1 MAPTLIQQIERYG
14 EIFVRNM
21 TTNPPAIVV
30 VHFRVP
36 GRRPYILKVPPG
48 PHPVKIYPGRVPEV
62 GFREGADEM
71 VGFLDT
77 GVLRCI
83 PPKRAKAILR
93 DPEVR
98 QEQRT
103 LYSRVNS
110 DVKQRRYAREVK
122 RASDAMPGQTIVD
135 PIPGM
140 HDIEGYVSGPGQ
152 GPRPGMLP
160 QSPLQQIQAQYAGA
174 QNLGPSRAQHQ
185 LSMAGAPQD
194 VNHKVLG
201 LMASFMPEMDNSV
214 LRQLKGMASILGI
227 SDYALIQQRAGLGSA
242 CGMWATKQL
251 QKLHGAQQRPAGPA
265 VPGVTM

>member
-1 MAPTLIQQIERYG
+1 MAPTLTQQIERYG

-71 VGFLDT
+71 IGFLET

-83 PPKRAKAILR
+83 PPKKAKAVLR
-93 DPEVR
+93 NPEVR
-98 QEQRT
+98 NEQKA
-103 LYSRVNS
+103 LLSRVNS
-110 DVKQRRYAREVK
+110 DQKQRRFAREVK
-122 RASDAMPGQTIVD
+122 RAADQMPGQQIID

-140 HDIEGYVSGPGQ
+140 HDMEGYVSGPGQ
-152 GPRPGMLP
+152 GPRPSMLP
-160 QSPLQQIQAQYAGA
+160 QNPLAQIQAQYAQG

-185 LSMAGAPQD
+185 LNIAGAPD
-194 VNHKVLG
+194 GVNHKVLG
-201 LMASFMPEMDNSV
+201 LMASYMPEMDNQV
-214 LRQLKGMASILGI
+214 LRQLKGIASSLTIN
-227 SDYALIQQRAGLGSA
+227 DFALIQQRAGVGSG

-251 QKLHGAQQRPAGPA
+251 QRLHGGQQNLGGPMI
-265 VPGVTM
+265 PGVTG